1 MKMPARFRTHCPY
14 CKKHTEHKVERVKPA
29 KASSMTRIARQKK
42 RQSGIGN
49 SGKFSKVPGGDKPTK
64 RIHLRYRCGECG
76 KAHVRKCFRAAKFEL
91 VESQ

>member
-1 MKMPARFRTHCPY
+1 M
-14 CKKHTEHKVERVKPA
+14 KPA

-64 RIHLRYRCGECG
+64 KVNLRYRCTECS
-76 KAHVRKCFRAAKFEL
+76 KAHVRKCFRASKFEL
-91 VESQ
+91 VE